1 MISPFE
7 WHNATKTIYFHC
19 FYADVFVCTADHK
32 NQQKKRH
39 KKKTII
45 FLLLAKNIKTT
56 KDNTKKKKKI
66 LPRRAYR
73 WRNFFK
79 KKKKNTRGV
88 MQTMLLTFQVSKSD
102 LMWNLYDVKDMEEV
116 FYVKP
121 PKLGF
126 KPFIEKGNM
135 NSIGP

>member
-1 MISPFE
+1 MLMCLFVLLT
-7 WHNATKTIYFHC
+7 TKT
-19 FYADVFVCTADHK
+19 
-32 NQQKKRH
+32 NRKKGT
-39 KKKTII
+39 KKK
-45 FLLLAKNIKTT
+45 LLFFCCWQKISKQQRITP
-56 KDNTKKKKKI
+56 KKKKKYSQEEPI
-66 LPRRAYR
+66 VGET
-73 WRNFFK
+73 FSK